1 MTARQIQQLP
11 SVTELGFFD
20 LRPRGCMLTDLA
32 GVISDPT
39 RSAAR
44 MLGCRLKDL
53 EGRSLS
59 DFVVRSERPAFQ
71 NAIKN
76 IARFCEATRMRASL
90 ERSDGAIAVATFAV
104 SVATDENDRPAVL
117 VWNVEAH
124 RVVVR
129 FNLTV
134 QSR

>member
-1 MTARQIQQLP
+1 MEP
-11 SVTELGFFD
+11 GFFD

-44 MLGCRLKDL
+44 MLGYGLRDL
-53 EGRSLS
+53 EGRLLS
-59 DFVVRSERPAFQ
+59 DFVVRSERPTFQ
-71 NAIKN
+71 HAIKN
-76 IARFCEATRMRASL
+76 IARLCEATRMRASL

-117 VWNVEAH
+117 IWNVEAH
-124 RVVVR
+124 RVVIRVNFTAR
-129 FNLTV
+129 
-134 QSR
+134 SR